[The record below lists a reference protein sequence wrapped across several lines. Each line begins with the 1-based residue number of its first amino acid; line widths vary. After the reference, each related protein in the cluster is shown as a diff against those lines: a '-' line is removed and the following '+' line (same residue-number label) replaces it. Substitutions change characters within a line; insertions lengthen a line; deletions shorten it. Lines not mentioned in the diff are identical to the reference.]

1 MNLLYKG
8 YYLKRFKAVINLLKE
23 RNVIELCFGDTYIA
37 DHCFKNK
44 IHWKGYDINSGFVEH
59 AISKGYDAELSDLNT
74 IPAFAKAEVCIITGS
89 LYHFHS
95 ELEALLKKMLE
106 CAPRILISEPV
117 INLSD
122 QTGIIGKLA
131 KRSAS
136 VEGKAQEFRYTETT
150 LIKELESLSN
160 KLNFTFT
167 IRDRISKDIIIELNK

>member
-8 YYLKRFKAVINLLKE
+8 EYLKRFKAVIKLLKE
-23 RNVIELCFGDTYIA
+23 KNAIELCFGDTYIA

-44 IHWKGYDINSGFVEH
+44 ISWKGYDINAGFVEH
-59 AISKGYDAELSDLNT
+59 AKSKGYNAELSDLNT
-74 IPAFAKAEVCIITGS
+74 IPGLEKAEVCIITGS

-95 ELEALLKKMLE
+95 GLEALIKKMFE
-106 CAPRILISEPV
+106 SAPRILISEPV

-136 VEGKAQEFRYTETT
+136 VKGKEQEFRYTETT